1 MSTDAGDR
9 KQNANYFRFAGF
21 FWLSLILFGMTTTY
35 LFAYVIPPILMESN
49 SAMTVD
55 TFLQS
60 INYYIVKA
68 FGSRVVLDYIFK
80 AAVGAHLLEGVIALI
95 LSIEMGCYNTC
106 ILWML
111 QTVIYGYP
119 SLPEVLICG
128 PKFTGCPQSLDL
140 ASNVLI
146 QMSFPP

>member
-35 LFAYVIPPILMESN
+35 LFAYVIPPILMESD

-68 FGSRVVLDYIFK
+68 FGSRQVLDYIFK

-111 QTVIYGYP
+111 QTVVYGYP
-119 SLPEVLICG
+119 SLRILLN
-128 PKFTGCPQSLDL
+128 KR
-140 ASNVLI
+140 AKMSNKKN
-146 QMSFPP
+146 